1 MNNKIID
8 GKYCAQQLK
17 EDLKKQIDNLKRKPG
32 LVDIQIGDDEASN
45 IYINTKKKQAEAI
58 GINFYHIKFDS
69 NANEEEIIDKINELN
84 NDNNID
90 GILIQLPIPS
100 KFDEKKLI
108 NCIDPNKDVDGLT
121 ETNLGKLFLNEECLI
136 SCTPNGIIK
145 LLKMNNIDIASKHVV
160 IVGRSALVGKPLIH
174 LFLRENATV
183 SICHTKTKDLKS
195 ITKTADILVVACG
208 SPKLIKGDMVSKGV
222 VVIDVGIN
230 RIDGKI
236 VGDVS
241 FDEVEKKASRITKV
255 PGGVGPMTV
264 AMLLYN
270 TLESYNKKMEDK

>member
-145 LLKMNNIDIASKHVV
+145 LLKMNNIDIASKHV
-160 IVGRSALVGKPLIH
+160 GRSALVGKPLIH